1 MALLDSMPGYTLLTR
16 FFLLQTCGFNH
27 ERRFMIDVL
36 KQGAVDG
43 GKVSKSYV
51 PETCPAL
58 ADLTLKPVSW
68 ALGN

>member
-1 MALLDSMPGYTLLTR
+1 
-16 FFLLQTCGFNH
+16 
-27 ERRFMIDVL
+27 MIDVL

-68 ALGN
+68 ALTKIVVQLIRLLAGLS

>member
-1 MALLDSMPGYTLLTR
+1 
-16 FFLLQTCGFNH
+16 
-27 ERRFMIDVL
+27 MIDVL

-68 ALGN
+68 TLTT